1 MQLTHLGQR
10 YTASS
15 ASIATIETATE
26 LQFMGRTF
34 KRRVPAAASSVQAPK
49 RHLVYRG
56 RAYIG

>member
-15 ASIATIETATE
+15 TSIATIETATE
-26 LQFMGRTF
+26 LKFMGRTF
-34 KRRVPAAASSVQAPK
+34 KRRVPAASSVQAPK
-49 RHLVYRG
+49 RHMVYRG

>member
-26 LQFMGRTF
+26 LKFMGRTF
-34 KRRVPAAASSVQAPK
+34 KRRVPAASLVQAPK
-49 RHLVYRG
+49 RHMVYRG
-56 RAYIG
+56 RAYMG